1 LDNWDLTKKQKDI
14 LGQQENKLQ
23 NYTIKLSNVDNKN
36 SDNEQSFKDFE
47 TKLQETIQ
55 QNIANIAK
63 QELAVNDLSNYIVDL
78 KAN

>member
-1 LDNWDLTKKQKDI
+1 M
-14 LGQQENKLQ
+14 Q

-36 SDNEQSFKDFE
+36 SDNEQSFRDFE

>member
-1 LDNWDLTKKQKDI
+1 LDNWDITKKQKDI
-14 LGQQENKLQ
+14 LGQQEDKLQ

-36 SDNEQSFKDFE
+36 SDNEQSFRDFE

>member
-1 LDNWDLTKKQKDI
+1 VRL
-14 LGQQENKLQ
+14 QQENKLQ